1 MQWAP
6 LARNV
11 DPERH
16 VEAGTS
22 WPLVVVTA
30 LDAGRNWSLHDV
42 IELRVEF
49 GALITDPAD
58 LQCIDQLVFTGEP
71 SEVLI
76 VARLQCV
83 HDTQSQP
90 AKTTKMQTL

>member
-6 LARNV
+6 LGRNV

-16 VEAGTS
+16 VETGTS

-49 GALITDPAD
+49 GALILQICNGLISLCLPASR
-58 LQCIDQLVFTGEP
+58 VRF
-71 SEVLI
+71 
-76 VARLQCV
+76 
-83 HDTQSQP
+83 
-90 AKTTKMQTL
+90 